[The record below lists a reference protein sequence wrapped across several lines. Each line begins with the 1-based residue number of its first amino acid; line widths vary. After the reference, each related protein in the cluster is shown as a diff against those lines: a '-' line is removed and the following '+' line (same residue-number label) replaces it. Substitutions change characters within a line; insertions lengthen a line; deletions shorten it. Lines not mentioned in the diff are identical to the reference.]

1 LGYDKTKLLGAVSN
15 IAMLSN
21 DAAAFAHARTYSRRL
36 IYDSID
42 YLDDGIINQ
51 SVGATALSAAV
62 ATAMPGVYGKGTAA
76 YTDGTLTTLASGTT
90 EAMLYLIGWSRT
102 TGGWSSPERP

>member
-1 LGYDKTKLLGAVSN
+1 
-15 IAMLSN
+15 
-21 DAAAFAHARTYSRRL
+21 
-36 IYDSID
+36 
-42 YLDDGIINQ
+42 
-51 SVGATALSAAV
+51 
-62 ATAMPGVYGKGTAA
+62 MPGVYGKGTAA